1 MRIEHMAINV
11 ADPVGMAQW
20 YGRNLG
26 TKVVRE
32 GPGPINARF
41 MADASSN
48 VILEVYNNPPDA
60 VPDYAN
66 MDPLLLHIAFI
77 VDNVKEA
84 CEKLIAA
91 GGTAEGGIDV
101 LDNGDEMT
109 MVRDPWGI
117 AIQLLKRA
125 EPMLS

>member
-11 ADPVGMAQW
+11 ADPVGMARW
-20 YGRNLG
+20 YGENMG

-32 GPGPINARF
+32 GAGPINARF
-41 MADASSN
+41 IADASGN

-60 VPDYAN
+60 VPDYAH
-66 MDPLLLHIAFI
+66 MDPLLLHIAFM
-77 VDNVKEA
+77 VDNVAEA
-84 CEKLIAA
+84 REKLIAA
-91 GGTAEGGIDV
+91 GATAQGGIDV